1 MNAHRIAKIL
11 VGLIFGLL
19 LVGGVVHNTG
29 SSLAC
34 PDWPTCYGSLMPE
47 MKGGVAIEHSHRL
60 FAAAVGLLTIVLA
73 VLLYKEG
80 SPLRRL
86 GLWAVFLVVF
96 QGVLGGITVLFRL
109 PDLISTAHLGTSFL
123 FFALIIYITSKTS
136 PFDSGPGARGRRWI
150 QVVTALVF
158 LQSLLGA
165 FIRHTDSGLVCPD
178 IPFCLGKI
186 WPFGMHPMFQ
196 IHMAHRWLAVVVGL
210 CVFSLPF
217 VVRSESPK
225 VKRLIVLAC
234 GTVLLQIGLGVA
246 SVLTHLGIVAVTG
259 HLGGAALL
267 WGLMVSLTILTAL
280 NPLPNRERVA
290 AEGGRVREPAICS

>member
-1 MNAHRIAKIL
+1 MSAHRIAKIL

-96 QGVLGGITVLFRL
+96 QGILGGITVLYRL
-109 PDLISTAHLGTSFL
+109 PDLVSTAHLGLSFL
-123 FFALIIYITSKTS
+123 FFALVIYLAWRTSGLTPS
-136 PFDSGPGARGRRWI
+136 RRRGEVWVR
-150 QVVTALVF
+150 VVTALVF
-158 LQSLLGA
+158 LQSILGA
-165 FIRHTDSGLVCPD
+165 FVRHTDSGLVCPD
-178 IPFCLGKI
+178 IPFCLGEI
-186 WPFGMHPMFQ
+186 WPFGRHPMFQ
-196 IHMAHRWLAVVVGL
+196 LHMAHRWLAVVVGL

-217 VVRSESPK
+217 VVRSESPQ
-225 VKRLIVLAC
+225 VKRLIALAC
-234 GTVLLQIGLGVA
+234 AAVLLQIGLGIA
-246 SVLTHLGIVAVTG
+246 SVMTHLGIVAVTG

-267 WGLMVSLTILTAL
+267 WGAMVSLTILTSPPA
-280 NPLPNRERVA
+280 PLRSSERG
-290 AEGGRVREPAICS
+290 AEGGVRSQAAICS